1 MWGCEKVSL
10 DEPVKDDSLL
20 TDYVLPEILYAS
32 MSDDGKDSETRT
44 YVGGGNGKSVLWHSG
59 DEISYFSGD
68 THADYVSQGEGKLS
82 VEFIK
87 GDKEPATLE
96 STVDGTVESLDEAV
110 RHHTHM
116 QVGRIL
122 AYPHVAEKI
131 EKGELLVK
139 TADYDVNTG
148 KVTY

>member
-1 MWGCEKVSL
+1 MKRLALFLVSL

-44 YVGGGNGKSVLWHSG
+44 YVGGEDGKAVLWHNG

-68 THADYVSQGEGKLS
+68 THADYVSQGEGKSS

-87 GDKEPATLE
+87 GDKEQAA
-96 STVDGTVESLDEAV
+96 VDRYLD
-110 RHHTHM
+110 R
-116 QVGRIL
+116 
-122 AYPHVAEKI
+122 
-131 EKGELLVK
+131 ELCLP
-139 TADYDVNTG
+139 
-148 KVTY
+148 